1 MSQERP
7 ALESAVLWPESG
19 PRRPSDKGAVLDLAY
34 DEYCRLLE
42 SGDTP
47 DIDEFCE
54 RYPTFQ
60 SSLRRV
66 IQAHDY
72 LEANAH
78 LLEDRET
85 IPWPVEGETFLGFRL
100 LRELGRGSFARVFLA
115 AEPDLG
121 DRLVAVKI
129 SPHGGAEA
137 QTLGR
142 LDHPNVVTVY
152 AVRKDETT
160 GLTAVCMPYL
170 GGATLHSVLAA
181 FHDGPPRLA
190 RIILEAARPSD
201 GPPVSSEQRPPH
213 PLLKT
218 ASYAEGVGLLGA
230 QIADALAFL
239 HARGIYHRDLKPS
252 NVLLCPDGRPM
263 LLDFNLSADPHAGR
277 ERLGGTLPYM
287 APEQIAATFG
297 GDGPALPVDGRS
309 DLFSLGV
316 ILFELLTGRLPFG
329 AIPPGEP
336 SAEDCAVLTA
346 RQRAGAPPIRR
357 VCPEV
362 PLGLARVIDGCLAF
376 DCGRRPSSA
385 AAVAAALRRDL
396 SAPRRALRQLRRHP
410 RLLAGALVLVLA
422 AASGAVAYLAT
433 RPPYAERMYQEA
445 QTAFTA
451 GDSEKAL
458 AAVGQSLVARPDS
471 AEGHFLRAR
480 VYQTQRQLG
489 LALEEYTAAER
500 LGADGRASAGAA
512 YMLTLSSK
520 YEDAIAAGTRAL
532 ERGFRTAG
540 VYNNIA
546 YCQMS
551 RTRFTAAEQNL
562 REALALDPTLA
573 AAHHN
578 RLWLLRRDLS
588 LAKTQRERLPEARAI
603 LKNALDGAP
612 ESIELH
618 EFAAEVCAA
627 AGALEPGWDGESLN
641 HLQRAVELG
650 FVLPEQ
656 PTEPKAYNRLRS
668 DPRFDALLEL
678 QPPKVPDQPTR
689 RLADPLRNR

>member
-1 MSQERP
+1 MSQERSS
-7 ALESAVLWPESG
+7 LESAVLWPESG
-19 PRRPSDKGAVLDLAY
+19 PRRPTDKGAVLDLAY

-42 SGDTP
+42 SGDAP

-54 RYPTFQ
+54 RYPIFQ

-152 AVRKDETT
+152 AVRKDEAT

-170 GGATLHSVLAA
+170 GGATLHSVLAT
-181 FHDGPPRLA
+181 FRGGPPRLA
-190 RIILEAARPSD
+190 RIILEAARSSD
-201 GPPVSSEQRPPH
+201 GPPVSFEQRPPN
-213 PLLKT
+213 PLLRT
-218 ASYAEGVGLLGA
+218 ASYAEGVDLLGA

-277 ERLGGTLPYM
+277 ERQGGTLPYM

-297 GDGPALPVDGRS
+297 GEGPAPPVDGRS

-336 SAEDCAVLTA
+336 STEDCAILVA

-357 VCPEV
+357 VCPDV
-362 PLGLARVIDGCLAF
+362 PLGLAGVIDGCLAF
-376 DCGRRPSSA
+376 DRARRPFSA
-385 AAVAAALRRDL
+385 AAVASTLRRDL
-396 SAPRRALRQLRRHP
+396 AAPRRALRQLRRHP
-410 RLLAGALVLVLA
+410 RLLAVVLVLVLA
-422 AASGAVAYLAT
+422 VASGAVAYLAT
-433 RPPYAERMYQEA
+433 RPPYAERMYREA
-445 QTAFTA
+445 QSAFMA
-451 GDSEKAL
+451 GDNDKAL
-458 AAVGQSLVARPDS
+458 GAVGQSLVARPDS
-471 AEGHFLRAR
+471 AEAHFLRAR
-480 VYQTQRQLG
+480 VYQAQRQIG
-489 LALEEYTAAER
+489 LALEDYTAADR
-500 LGADGRASAGAA
+500 LGHGPAAAGAA

-520 YEDAIAAGTRAL
+520 YEDAIAAGTRAI
-532 ERGFRTAG
+532 ERGFRTAE

-546 YCQMS
+546 YCHML
-551 RTRFTAAEQNL
+551 RYRFPAAEQAL
-562 REALALDPTLA
+562 AEALALDPTLA

-578 RLWLLRRDLS
+578 RLWLLRRDLTIT
-588 LAKTQRERLPEARAI
+588 KTQRERLPEARGI
-603 LKNALDGAP
+603 LRNALDGAP

-618 EFAAEVCAA
+618 EFAAEACAA
-627 AGALEPGWDGESLN
+627 AGALEPGWDGDCLN

-650 FVLPEQ
+650 FVLPKQ

-668 DPRFDALLEL
+668 DPRFDALLAL
-678 QPPKVPDQPTR
+678 RPPTVPDQPTR
-689 RLADPLRNR
+689 RLVDPLAGR

>member
-1 MSQERP
+1 MSQEHP
-7 ALESAVLWPESG
+7 SFESAALWPDRG

-42 SGDTP
+42 TGDTP

-129 SPHGGAEA
+129 SPQGGAEA

-152 AVRKDETT
+152 AVRKDEAS

-181 FHDGPPRLA
+181 SRDRPPRFA
-190 RIILEAARPSD
+190 RTILEAARPSD

-213 PLLKT
+213 PLLRN

-239 HARGIYHRDLKPS
+239 HARGICHRDLKPS

-297 GDGPALPVDGRS
+297 GDAPAPPVDGRS

-316 ILFELLTGRLPFG
+316 ILFQLLAGRLPFG
-329 AIPPGEP
+329 AIPPGQP

-346 RQRAGAPPIRR
+346 RQHAGAPPIRR
-357 VCPEV
+357 VCPDV
-362 PLGLARVIDGCLAF
+362 PLGLARVIDRCLAF
-376 DCGRRPSSA
+376 DRARRPSSA
-385 AAVAAALRRDL
+385 GAVAAVLRRDL
-396 SAPRRALRQLRRHP
+396 AAPRRALRQLCRHP
-410 RLLAGALVLVLA
+410 RMLAAALALVLA
-422 AASGAVAYLAT
+422 AASGAVAYLAA
-433 RPPYAERMYQEA
+433 RPPYAERMYQDA
-445 QTAFTA
+445 QVAYTA
-451 GDSEKAL
+451 GDNEKAL
-458 AAVGQSLVARPDS
+458 TAVGQSLVARPDS
-471 AEGHFLRAR
+471 AEAHFLRAR
-480 VYQTQRQLG
+480 VYHAQRQLG
-489 LALEEYTAAER
+489 LALEDYTAADR
-500 LGADGRASAGAA
+500 LGHGPAAAGAA

-520 YEDAIAAGTRAL
+520 YEDAIAAGTRAI
-532 ERGFRTAG
+532 ERGFRMAE

-546 YCQMS
+546 YCHML
-551 RTRFTAAEQNL
+551 RHRFPAAEQAL
-562 REALALDPTLA
+562 AEALALDPTLA

-578 RLWLLRRDLS
+578 RLWLLRRDLG
-588 LAKTQRERLPEARAI
+588 LLKFERLPDVRGI
-603 LKNALDGAP
+603 LNNALDGAP
-612 ESIELH
+612 ESSELY
-618 EFAAEVCAA
+618 ELAAEVCAA
-627 AGALEPGWDGESLN
+627 AGTQEPGWDALCFKQ
-641 HLQRAVELG
+641 LQRAVELG
-650 FVLPEQ
+650 YVLPNQ
-656 PTEPKAYNRLRS
+656 PTESKAYDRLRP
-668 DPRFDALLEL
+668 DPRFEALLAL

-689 RLADPLRNR
+689 RLVDPLRSR